1 MTQPLKTVEVQWDR
15 IDRDQPVTVTVK
27 DDRTAVVEYKRATF
41 QSTVDAGDDVT
52 GPVRERIAGFAV
64 NAGRPALAVV
74 IYDVREDPEHYLMV
88 CTDDG
93 DLVPDDRAPEDYQA
107 AMLAGFKKWLADHKV
122 KPRRRRPAPT
132 ATVATLLDDPEPDT
146 EPETDPETV
155 TASTPE
161 PEQDTNPTPDQDWED
176 TPLPGLRS
184 TRFTAPERTH
194 DADLAAT
201 PTRRRTHTDTDSPF
215 RSTDVMT
222 EGKNDPKATT
232 GWQGTVN
239 ALLGTN
245 LPPSPAEARRREFIT
260 SIAQAWPGA
269 KRVAVIN
276 DKGGSGKALSVDEP
290 VVTPTGYRR
299 IGDLVPGDLV
309 TGVDGKPYP
318 VLGVF
323 PQGVRE
329 LFDVTFSD
337 GTTIRAD
344 GEHLWE
350 VQTVNDR
357 YRDASCAFPECSRP
371 VIAGGL
377 CSPHYQQNYRGQDL
391 HPVRQAATSVER
403 AVNGS
408 RVMTTA
414 QLLESGLGTI
424 RENRGMRHNY
434 FLPVTAPVAGVEAE
448 TPVDPYLL
456 GALLGDGY
464 LPDTGVSISS
474 ADTQMIDML
483 REVIPAG
490 VIIRQKSKYD
500 WRFIGTANAKNPL
513 LDAVRA
519 AGISGSRSAT
529 KFVPDAYKFNT
540 PDVRLAVLQGLLDTD
555 GSSLAGLSASF
566 ASVSR
571 RLAEDVRY
579 LAESLG
585 CVATMS
591 AERSSGYRNAEGV
604 FIQCQPVWDVRITAP
619 ESVALF
625 RLDRKAVLQVKGQR
639 VPQRAVV
646 SITPAGS
653 GDAVCIAVDS
663 PRHLFL
669 GRNHVPTHNTPITM
683 TLAAT
688 LAKFGTREVAVFDNN
703 ENAGM
708 AKDRVEVLGGH
719 DLTAKDLATDAAARP
734 DMPAT
739 TVSNYM
745 FHHADDRYH
754 LLAAHHPAIVGGEV
768 DPPLDRQ
775 EVGVIYRALATAYP
789 LVITDSGN
797 SWTAENWGAML
808 ARADQLVVPMV
819 TSTDRFYRAEATL
832 ENVYNLGGAY
842 EALAT
847 NAVVV
852 VSTWKPGDRRVAA
865 EFAARWEGRVRA
877 VVVIPYDRH
886 IDSHNLRFGDLRPA
900 TQDAFLELGARVVE
914 GLRDE

>member
-107 AMLAGFKKWLADHKV
+107 AMLAGFKKWLADNKV

-184 TRFTAPERTH
+184 TRFTTPERTH

-201 PTRRRTHTDTDSPF
+201 PTRRRTRTDTDSPF
-215 RSTDVMT
+215 RSTGVMT

-276 DKGGSGKALSVDEP
+276 DKGGSGKS
-290 VVTPTGYRR
+290 
-299 IGDLVPGDLV
+299 PGAIL
-309 TGVDGKPYP
+309 
-318 VLGVF
+318 
-323 PQGVRE
+323 
-329 LFDVTFSD
+329 
-337 GTTIRAD
+337 
-344 GEHLWE
+344 
-350 VQTVNDR
+350 
-357 YRDASCAFPECSRP
+357 
-371 VIAGGL
+371 
-377 CSPHYQQNYRGQDL
+377 
-391 HPVRQAATSVER
+391 
-403 AVNGS
+403 
-408 RVMTTA
+408 
-414 QLLESGLGTI
+414 
-424 RENRGMRHNY
+424 
-434 FLPVTAPVAGVEAE
+434 
-448 TPVDPYLL
+448 
-456 GALLGDGY
+456 
-464 LPDTGVSISS
+464 
-474 ADTQMIDML
+474 
-483 REVIPAG
+483 
-490 VIIRQKSKYD
+490 
-500 WRFIGTANAKNPL
+500 
-513 LDAVRA
+513 
-519 AGISGSRSAT
+519 
-529 KFVPDAYKFNT
+529 
-540 PDVRLAVLQGLLDTD
+540 
-555 GSSLAGLSASF
+555 
-566 ASVSR
+566 
-571 RLAEDVRY
+571 
-579 LAESLG
+579 
-585 CVATMS
+585 
-591 AERSSGYRNAEGV
+591 
-604 FIQCQPVWDVRITAP
+604 
-619 ESVALF
+619 
-625 RLDRKAVLQVKGQR
+625 
-639 VPQRAVV
+639 
-646 SITPAGS
+646 
-653 GDAVCIAVDS
+653 
-663 PRHLFL
+663 
-669 GRNHVPTHNTPITM
+669 
-683 TLAAT
+683 LAAT

-768 DPPLDRQ
+768 DPPLDRE